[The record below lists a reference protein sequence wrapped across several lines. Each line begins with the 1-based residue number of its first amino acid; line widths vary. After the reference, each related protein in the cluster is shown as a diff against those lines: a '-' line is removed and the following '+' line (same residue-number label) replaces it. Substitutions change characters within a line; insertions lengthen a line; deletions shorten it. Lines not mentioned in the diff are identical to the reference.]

1 MKLIKEKKIYTGEGM
16 IEMVISASMRR
27 LKKSEI

>member
-1 MKLIKEKKIYTGEGM
+1 MKLIKEKKIYTGDGM
-16 IEMVISASMRR
+16 TENGYIRLMRR